1 MNTNETF
8 TYLILSAVSSCDGH
22 IPVGAVKD
30 ICAIGM
36 NMAAD
41 YNESGNLENLQMQGA
56 VYIKELLETYP
67 TLTNDDI
74 FNLSVILVD
83 AVKELRVILESEQ

>member
-1 MNTNETF
+1 MNTNETY
-8 TYLILSAVSSCDGH
+8 TYLVLSAVSNCYAH
-22 IPVGAVKD
+22 IPVGAIKD
-30 ICAIGM
+30 ICTIGM

-83 AVKELRVILESEQ
+83 AVKELRVILESE